1 MPPSPPRTKTSKSGR
16 YSPLGGAFPLLGL
29 KWCGS
34 NSAPPP
40 AARPPPPLTDST
52 APPLSASVILP
63 GPPLLPPTTTAPLLA
78 DSGER
83 PRNASLS
90 TDLSTLDLSECPPL
104 SPCLGTNCECR
115 YLRRLQE
122 AAAAAAAMTNGGGN
136 DVNGQATPI
145 VPSHTRTS
153 ASTGAGYFPSAG
165 SPTTAAAT
173 SNGQMVVPSQAPS
186 SAGYAATHSFMDTN
200 TIAHPHHTSP
210 LHHQH
215 HAQSLPSLNTQLG
228 VGGIGGMTHYNGAHQ
243 STSANGVAIPT
254 LPSLP
259 SLTSMNWSGAS
270 PSANGTGPS
279 PHQPTSA
286 TSSHNPQSAV
296 ESSWLQQTHVPMH
309 LQPSPAR
316 LSPILGHASN
326 LNLPSSNG
334 IGGSAAGLSNL
345 ATTAA
350 PPTGGPIPP
359 SRYPIAADLNG
370 LANAVRPQS
379 SKGPTSGSANP
390 AVSTGNGNTANGPTG
405 GSSGSSHTSG
415 TPPPTAGASTTSTA
429 VDPHHPHHRDA
440 SPASSTIIG
449 QHVHGHYSQL
459 SGGFLPAFVR
469 SRASSPVPGEQGPR
483 GLQNGSADSQFANG
497 LGGPSAVPL
506 TPTTAAE
513 IFPQHPLYNWSMP
526 YKDIESANSPELH
539 RQQPQ
544 QHTPNP
550 NSQLIHP
557 PLSAFHRAHS
567 LETIAP
573 MPLIMHILSLF
584 FDYVYPLTP
593 CVHKPSFYEGLREKR
608 EEKDPLFFALV
619 CSTLASTLVQVPRSY
634 LPMERDEVR
643 KLAKRFEEASR
654 LVTMS
659 AYDPPQ
665 SILVVIRYFDNVYHF
680 CEGHDAA
687 SHAAFGEAAHI
698 AVTLHMHEEASYEGL
713 DFIESEVRRR
723 AFWLLFGAD
732 KSMSILLGRPI
743 CLRDEDCTLHFP
755 REVDDEYITAH
766 AILPQPPNKTAI
778 VSGLNYISRIFALLG
793 EILVRIRVD
802 KRSPPQGPFATAR
815 LEEVRALHTRICSA
829 LAHAPPELRLGS
841 KGRRDGGDSK
851 DGAPGTSPGGGIN
864 FADFGGPSFT
874 EGAFAELKEFF
885 DSPNANRENAS
896 NPFMVMQAN
905 LYVTQQLVR
914 FVIEQ
919 YRHELIT
926 LMRENGTD
934 PSQCGSI
941 AAAAELAR
949 GGWTSEDR
957 EAVAS
962 DLLNVLHSIPITSIA
977 TNGPSL
983 VHKVRFVASTLLDSV
998 RKAETAPASAARA
1011 HAYLWDF
1018 LSILSEIERNYL

>member
-1 MPPSPPRTKTSKSGR
+1 MPPSPSRTKTSKSGR
-16 YSPLGGAFPLLGL
+16 YSPLGSAFPLLGL

-34 NSAPPP
+34 NSLPP
-40 AARPPPPLTDST
+40 AAPPPLTNST
-52 APPLSASVILP
+52 ALSPPPLANSAILP
-63 GPPLLPPTTTAPLLA
+63 GPPLVSAPLSA
-78 DSGER
+78 DSER
-83 PRNASLS
+83 PRNPSLS
-90 TDLSTLDLSECPPL
+90 NDLSTLDLADCPPL
-104 SPCLGTNCECR
+104 SPCLGTNCQCR

-122 AAAAAAAMTNGGGN
+122 AAAAAAAMANGGN
-136 DVNGQATPI
+136 DVNGQTTPI

-153 ASTGAGYFPSAG
+153 ASTGAGYFPSST
-165 SPTTAAAT
+165 SPTLSAAT
-173 SNGQMVVPSQAPS
+173 TNGQMVVPSQAPS
-186 SAGYAATHSFMDTN
+186 SAGYASTHSFMDTN
-200 TIAHPHHTSP
+200 SIAHPHHTSP

-215 HAQSLPSLNTQLG
+215 PHHPQSLPSLNTQLG
-228 VGGIGGMTHYNGAHQ
+228 VGGITSMNHYNAAHQ
-243 STSANGVAIPT
+243 STNANGVAIPT

-259 SLTSMNWSGAS
+259 SLTSMNWSGTS
-270 PSANGTGPS
+270 PNANGTS
-279 PHQPTSA
+279 ATSHQPPTSA
-286 TSSHNPQSAV
+286 SSSHNPQSAV

-326 LNLPSSNG
+326 MNLPSSNG

-345 ATTAA
+345 ATGSA
-350 PPTGGPIPP
+350 PATGGPIPP

-370 LANAVRPQS
+370 LTNAVRPQS
-379 SKGPTSGSANP
+379 SKGPTSGSAIP

-415 TPPPTAGASTTSTA
+415 TPPPTTGASTTSTA
-429 VDPHHPHHRDA
+429 VDAHHSHLRDS
-440 SPASSTIIG
+440 SPASSNAIG
-449 QHVHGHYSQL
+449 QHVHGHYSQM
-459 SGGFLPAFVR
+459 SGFLPAFVR
-469 SRASSPVPGEQGPR
+469 SRASSPVPGEQGQR
-483 GLQNGSADSQFANG
+483 VMQNGAADSQFANG
-497 LGGPSAVPL
+497 LGGGANVPL

-526 YKDIESANSPELH
+526 YKDIDSASSPELH

-544 QHTPNP
+544 LHTPNP

-557 PLSAFHRAHS
+557 PLSAFHRAIS

-713 DFIESEVRRR
+713 DFIET
-723 AFWLLFGAD
+723 D

-841 KGRRDGGDSK
+841 KGRRDAGDSK
-851 DGAPGTSPGGGIN
+851 DGAAGTSPSGAIN
-864 FADFGGPSFT
+864 FADFGGPGFT

>member
-1 MPPSPPRTKTSKSGR
+1 MPPSPPRTKTTKLER
-16 YSPLGGAFPLLGL
+16 YSPLGNAFPLLGL

-34 NSAPPP
+34 NSPAAAPPRLTNSTSLP
-40 AARPPPPLTDST
+40 YPPPL
-52 APPLSASVILP
+52 ANSVILP
-63 GPPLLPPTTTAPLLA
+63 GPLLPPPLA
-78 DSGER
+78 DSEPR

-90 TDLSTLDLSECPPL
+90 TDMSSMDLLDCPPL
-104 SPCLGTNCECR
+104 SPCLGIDCECS

-122 AAAAAAAMTNGGGN
+122 AAAAAAAMANGGGN

-153 ASTGAGYFPSAG
+153 ASTGAGYFPSST
-165 SPTTAAAT
+165 SPTMSSAT

-186 SAGYAATHSFMDTN
+186 SAGYGSTHSFMDTN
-200 TIAHPHHTSP
+200 TITHPHHTSS

-215 HAQSLPSLNTQLG
+215 PHHPQNLPSLNTQLG
-228 VGGIGGMTHYNGAHQ
+228 VNGLGGMGHYNAGP
-243 STSANGVAIPT
+243 SSANGVAIPT

-259 SLTSMNWSGAS
+259 SLTSMPWSGAS
-270 PSANGTGPS
+270 PSANGS
-279 PHQPTSA
+279 SASLQPPQSA
-286 TSSHNPQSAV
+286 SSSHNPQSAV
-296 ESSWLQQTHVPMH
+296 EASWLQQTHVPMH

-334 IGGSAAGLSNL
+334 IGGSAVGLSNI
-345 ATTAA
+345 ANAPAA
-350 PPTGGPIPP
+350 PNTGGPIPP

-370 LANAVRPQS
+370 LTNAVRPQS
-379 SKGPTSGSANP
+379 AKGPTSGSAIP

-415 TPPPTAGASTTSTA
+415 TPPPTTGASTTSTA
-429 VDPHHPHHRDA
+429 VDAHHPHHRDA
-440 SPASSTIIG
+440 SPAANNIIG

-469 SRASSPVPGEQGPR
+469 SRASSPVPGEQGQR
-483 GLQNGSADSQFANG
+483 SMQNGSDGQFANG
-497 LGGPSAVPL
+497 LSGPNVVPL

-526 YKDIESANSPELH
+526 YKDIDTANSPELH
-539 RQQPQ
+539 RQQPH

-550 NSQLIHP
+550 TSQLIHP
-557 PLSAFHRAHS
+557 TLSSFHRPHT

-851 DGAPGTSPGGGIN
+851 EGNGTSPSGAIN